1 MRAAAAL
8 FLSDFMR
15 VLPALLPLLVLST
28 VLGQM
33 LDLRTSASA
42 PIVMATILGGVF
54 GAVHGAIALY
64 HYRVGELSW
73 VFRQLFDVDQENN
86 LPSWF
91 SGFLLLVT
99 SAFLWV
105 CARDK
110 RARGDV
116 WSRHWY
122 VLAVGFLLMSVD
134 EIAGVHESIN
144 TVIVM
149 TWAIPGAI
157 LAFFIGLTFVPFLL
171 ALPRDTAVRFAIAG
185 GIYLAGATGL
195 EVIGNNLVAANQQD
209 TLHYHMWS
217 LAEEGLELF
226 GVLFFLRTLLV
237 SMRGPG
243 SEAIGATVDLG

>member
-1 MRAAAAL
+1 MARRAKRSGCGGAQDGYEISISPRDLLRAL
-8 FLSDFMR
+8 TAVA
-15 VLPALLPLLVLST
+15 VLLL
-28 VLGQM
+28 
-33 LDLRTSASA
+33 
-42 PIVMATILGGVF
+42 
-54 GAVHGAIALY
+54 AVHAAIALY
-64 HYRVGELSW
+64 HYQVGELSW

-86 LPSWF
+86 LPTWF

-110 RARGDV
+110 RARGDA
-116 WSRHWY
+116 WTRHWY

-171 ALPRDTAVRFAIAG
+171 ALPRGTAVRFAIAG

-195 EVIGNNLVAANQQD
+195 EVIGNDLVATNQQD
-209 TLHYHMWS
+209 TLHYNMWS

-226 GVLFFLRTLLV
+226 GVLFFLRTLLA